1 MQKTISDPCFKIGQ
15 LEIHGDL
22 VLAPM
27 DGFSDSPFRGIC
39 RKMGSAF
46 SYSEFINAVDVIE
59 HHPELEERISF
70 EENERPIFY
79 QLFDSDPKRIVKAAI
94 LLSQRSPDGI
104 DINLGCSVRR
114 VSGRGAGAGLLKEP
128 DKIAQIFRLLTSE
141 LDIPI
146 TGKIRLGWD
155 DSTLNYLEI
164 AQIIQDN
171 GGKMVAVHARTKKDA
186 FHGDVNLAAIAE
198 IKHNLSIPVIGN
210 GDVKTPLDIE
220 RMKELTQCDAVMIG
234 RGAIGNPWIFQ
245 KRDCNFVD
253 KVEKIRTITNHLNRM
268 IRYYG
273 QQRGLLLFRKH
284 LKQYLVGMGI
294 RGRVLQEILRCDDL
308 AILAQNLHQLINT

>member
-308 AILAQNLHQLINT
+308 AILAQNLYQLINT

>member
-171 GGKMVAVHARTKKDA
+171 GGKMVAVHARTKTDA

>member
-171 GGKMVAVHARTKKDA
+171 GGKMVAVHARTKTDA

-220 RMKELTQCDAVMIG
+220 RMKELTQCDAVLIG